1 MPNKRMKILKR
12 IGVALGIFV
21 ALLVVLYFSAT
32 GPVVNEPYLGSEY
45 FKKSCAQIDSLKNI
59 VTPAKGKLF
68 AGFSK
73 VSITP
78 TLNNTGDNADS
89 GQFVQLP
96 LAGFGARKG
105 APATGIHDSIFIKAA
120 AIKVGNTMAVLVGA
134 DLLIMPPNITDSV
147 MAVLSTKGFTRGQVY
162 FSATHTHSSLG
173 GWGPGFVGKQFA
185 GEENSTLQKWLV
197 QQISKA
203 VIQSVADLKPAL
215 IASGNFN
222 AENYTRNRLIGDLGT
237 TNDDFSY
244 IFIQQSEGKKAV
256 IGSFAAHFTCMG
268 SENMEISGDYPGY
281 WQRQMESNGFDC
293 AIFMAGSMG
302 SQTNRGE
309 GDGFEKPRFIGA
321 SLADSTMAHLESI
334 EPTDTVLLA
343 AATIKLN
350 LPGYHFRISTTR
362 NLSSGLTK
370 KLMPLPENAVLQT
383 IRLNNMVWA
392 TTPGDFSGEYA
403 LQLKNSLASKGYSAN
418 VTSFNGSYVGYIIPG
433 RYFYLD
439 EYEPKTMGFF
449 GPTMGDYTFDLI
461 GQMTN
466 ILIKQH

>member
-1 MPNKRMKILKR
+1 MKILKK
-12 IGVALGIFV
+12 IGIVFGVIISLVIVFV
-21 ALLVVLYFSAT
+21 LLAT
-32 GPVVNEPYLGSEY
+32 GPVVKTPYFEAEY
-45 FKKSCAQIDSLKNI
+45 FKKSCAEIDSLKNTI
-59 VTPAKGKLF
+59 KPVTGNLQ

-73 VSITP
+73 ISITP
-78 TLNNTGDNADS
+78 TLNSAADKFEK
-89 GQFVQLP
+89 GEFVQLP

-120 AIKVGNTMAVLVGA
+120 AIEVEKQLLIIVSA

-147 MAVLSTKGFTRGQVY
+147 MTVLSEKGFTRDQIY

-185 GEENSTLQKWLV
+185 GDENKNLENWLV

-203 VIQSVADLKPAL
+203 VFQAVSDLKSAT
-215 IASGNFN
+215 IASGDFD
-222 AENYTRNRLIGDLGT
+222 AGEYTRNRLIGELGT

-244 IFIQQSEGKKAV
+244 IFIQQNEGKKTV
-256 IGSFAAHFTCMG
+256 IGSFAAHSTCMG
-268 SENMEISGDYPGY
+268 DRNFEISGDYPGF
-281 WQRQMESNGFDC
+281 WQRKMEASVVDY

-309 GDGFEKPRFIGA
+309 GKGFEKPRFIGE
-321 SLADSTMAHLESI
+321 SLADSTIAHLANI
-334 EPTDTVLLA
+334 ETNDSVLLA
-343 AATIKLN
+343 SATIKLN
-350 LPGYHFRISTTR
+350 LPKYHFRITTTK
-362 NLSSGLTK
+362 NLSVGLTK
-370 KLMPLPENAVLQT
+370 KLMPEPENAVLQA
-383 IRLNNMVWA
+383 IRLGDMVWVS
-392 TTPGDFSGEYA
+392 TPSDFSGEYA
-403 LQLKNSLASKGYSAN
+403 LQLKNTLAVKGFNAN

-461 GQMTN
+461 NQMTN
-466 ILIKQH
+466 VLIK